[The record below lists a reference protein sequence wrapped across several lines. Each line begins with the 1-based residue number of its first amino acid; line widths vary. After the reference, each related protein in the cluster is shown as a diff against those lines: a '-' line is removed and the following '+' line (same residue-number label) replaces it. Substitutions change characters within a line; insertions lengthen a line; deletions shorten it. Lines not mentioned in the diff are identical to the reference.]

1 MQTSY
6 RQGDD
11 NVELFCIAGAAV
23 LLLGLIVLSLLGVV
37 T

>member
-11 NVELFCIAGAAV
+11 DTGLFFVVGAGV
-23 LLLGLIVLSLLGVV
+23 LLVTLAILSLLGVV